1 MPWWWQPHPS
11 PCGGAA
17 RGSST
22 NAARP
27 ALRHSPGVLSGG
39 TGLVGSEVCKRPAT
53 RREGKGG
60 KPPGF
65 VKCQLRWC
73 IIDSGVRSNLRGGSW
88 NNNSTNLGASRRFR
102 NQPGDRNDNIGFRCA
117 RDVERNA
124 CKSSACRSR
133 SGHGRFGRAFSTS
146 GSRSRR
152 GGSNRGVEHKSAPWP
167 CGSESEAG
175 PGSETGSAEKNSSGF
190 AAKGKR
196 EKESREHFPS
206 TTKPD
211 AVVPVARLDPAA
223 VRGPQERR
231 IVAPR
236 TAPKGAIFL
245 RVVVPVGNPLPDI
258 TRQIRYPVG
267 RRTSRKK
274 PDRADPPKLRL
285 IVVRPVG
292 IGLLVAPRILAP
304 LRAPRGPFPFRFCR
318 QPHARPIA
326 VSFRVEPSY
335 SDDRTI
341 VP

>member
-27 ALRHSPGVLSGG
+27 AIRHSPVVLAGG

-65 VKCQLRWC
+65 VKCQVRWC
-73 IIDSGVRSNLRGGSW
+73 IIESGVRSNLRGGSW
-88 NNNSTNLGASRRFR
+88 NNNSANLRASYLNR

-117 RDVERNA
+117 RDVERKA

-146 GSRSRR
+146 GSRSGR

-196 EKESREHFPS
+196 KKESREHFPS
-206 TTKPD
+206 TTKPEV
-211 AVVPVARLDPAA
+211 VVPVARPDPAA
-223 VRGPQERR
+223 ARGPQARR
-231 IVAPR
+231 NAAPR
-236 TAPKGAIFL
+236 TAPKDAAFL
-245 RVVVPVGNPLPDI
+245 RFVVPVVNPLPNI
-258 TRQIRYPVG
+258 TRRNI
-267 RRTSRKK
+267 
-274 PDRADPPKLRL
+274 
-285 IVVRPVG
+285 
-292 IGLLVAPRILAP
+292 APF
-304 LRAPRGPFPFRFCR
+304 G
-318 QPHARPIA
+318 A
-326 VSFRVEPSY
+326 V
-335 SDDRTI
+335 
-341 VP
+341 